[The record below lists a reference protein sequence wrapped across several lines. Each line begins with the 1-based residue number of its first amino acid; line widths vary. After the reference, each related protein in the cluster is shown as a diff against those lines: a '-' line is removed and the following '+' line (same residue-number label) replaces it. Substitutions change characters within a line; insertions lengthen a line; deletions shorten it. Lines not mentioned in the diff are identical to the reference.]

1 MIDMIW
7 GDKKI
12 KRKIYDAGRIKYSD
26 EKMINPA
33 SINLRLGTT
42 FQKIN
47 PLQCIAL
54 GQKVEY
60 QKKRVGMELYRL
72 NPGEFCLATTK
83 EKIIMPDNAA
93 AFVQGRSSIG
103 RIGLTVQ
110 NAGFIDPGFY
120 GHITLELVNE
130 SPVTIYLE
138 PDYPVA
144 QLVFFDCTK
153 VKVPYQGKYNGQ
165 IDATESRM
173 EQDKDKYRDLL
184 R

>member
-1 MIDMIW
+1 MIW

-12 KRKIYDAGRIKYSD
+12 KRKIYDTGRIKFSS
-26 EKMINPA
+26 EQMINPA

-47 PLQCIAL
+47 PHQYISL

-60 QKKRVGMELYRL
+60 QKNRVGMELYRL

-83 EKIIMPDNAA
+83 EEIIMPNNAA

-110 NAGFIDPGFY
+110 NAGFIDQGFH

-130 SPVTIYLE
+130 SPVPIYLE
-138 PDYPVA
+138 SGYPVA

-173 EQDKDKYRDLL
+173 EQDRDKYGDLL